1 MAVNIQPLIEVVP
14 LTNATATYFTAQ
26 VPTRI
31 DKMTVANPT
40 GGAATVSIYWVPQ
53 SGTAGDSNVL
63 VKTRPVQ
70 SLESWDVWPFIGQ
83 VLAVGDT
90 IQAVASAGA
99 TINLAASGT
108 TVS

>member
-1 MAVNIQPLIEVVP
+1 MAVNIQPLIEVLP
-14 LTNATATYFTAQ
+14 LTNAVATYFTAQ

-40 GGAATVSIYWVPQ
+40 AGAATVTIHWVPNGG
-53 SGTAGDSNVL
+53 SAADNNAL
-63 VKTRPVQ
+63 VKTRSVQ